1 MKIYY
6 PKNTLAA
13 AMKAAEP
20 LMAQTALGRAETGL
34 AAIRGQC
41 LAQLDE
47 MLVELAAVAGTTPD
61 VRERLKRGYHLSR
74 RIIGLG
80 HVAGYPHVDMAALS
94 LCDVADGLIA
104 RNIVDW
110 APVEAHVDA
119 MRLMRHPDLPEQ
131 AIQMLLSSLD
141 ELRAR
146 FSCASAPISA

>member
-6 PKNTLAA
+6 PKNTLAV
-13 AMKAAEP
+13 AMKEAEP

-34 AAIRGQC
+34 AAIRNQC

-47 MLVELAAVAGTTPD
+47 LLALLVGLPGDVPD
-61 VRERLKRGYHLSR
+61 MRDRLRQGYHVSR

-80 HVAGYPHVDMAALS
+80 HVAGFPHVDMAALS
-94 LCDVADGLIA
+94 LCDVVDGLLT
-104 RNIVDW
+104 RNIADW

-131 AIQMLLSSLD
+131 SITMLLSSLD
-141 ELRAR
+141 DLRAR
-146 FSCASAPISA
+146 FGFANAPAPV

>member
-6 PKNTLAA
+6 PKNTLAT

-34 AAIRGQC
+34 AAIRDQC

-47 MLVELAAVAGTTPD
+47 MLATLVGLASATPD
-61 VRERLKRGYHLSR
+61 VRERLKRVYHLSR

-80 HVAGYPHVDMAALS
+80 HVAGFPHIDMAALS

-104 RNIVDW
+104 RDIADW
-110 APVEAHVDA
+110 APIEAHVDA
-119 MRLMRHPDLPEQ
+119 MRLMRNPDLPEQ
-131 AIQMLLSSLD
+131 ASKMLLSSLD
-141 ELRAR
+141 NLRTR
-146 FSCASAPISA
+146 FGCASAPAKA